1 MNQVSSIKCAECGLV
16 HFYSRNGVCS
26 NCGSFHQL
34 TQPKKRQTTVL
45 IIACAAIIIFACVV
59 FVSAAGHKAIEQ
71 SGNASGQPTVSSD
84 NSQMAGLMINEIES
98 DGPADKAGLKLLDI
112 IIQYGDIPVLDKASF
127 FRARDVY
134 AKRGV
139 KSVEI
144 VVGRVGG
151 RPLKFTVPPGR
162 LGIFSDEYNT
172 VLHQFNSMMRSIEV
186 LGRMPHEQLERSMTA
201 GMVTETPTMIA
212 KKAEQLIDQ
221 AEQEGTLTREQ
232 ILAARIY
239 MIPDEATPK
248 DEARRQ
254 ELLQQLLANQSA
266 DFANSVGQ
274 ERFFEN
280 KKYRAA
286 AACLNQYLQTD
297 PSDVSARLNLG
308 IAYNHLSMFKEADA
322 AASYVAVHKL
332 PLSTHGYVV
341 MYEVKAFAAMG
352 NGDYR
357 SAMAFVE
364 KSFDL
369 SPNDYRM
376 SLWQLAAA
384 QSGDIQQFYSV
395 KDKCREII
403 PDDYER
409 LQFQVDA
416 VEAYALVK
424 SNHRDRAQELVNK
437 WKEPK
442 NFVNRVNK
450 YWREYPGGS
459 DVIRNWEELASVT
472 KL

>member
-1 MNQVSSIKCAECGLV
+1 MNQVSSIKCTECSLA
-16 HFYSRNGVCS
+16 HFSSRNGFCP
-26 NCGSFHQL
+26 NCGSFNQTAQPRERL
-34 TQPKKRQTTVL
+34 TT
-45 IIACAAIIIFACVV
+45 IFMMASAAIIVFTCVAL
-59 FVSAAGHKAIEQ
+59 VSAAGHKTIEQ
-71 SGNASGQPTVSSD
+71 SGNASGQPPVSSD

-98 DGPADKAGLKLLDI
+98 DGPASKAGLKLRDI
-112 IIQYGDIPVLDKASF
+112 IIQYGDMPVLDDASF

-144 VVGRVGG
+144 VVGRVGS
-151 RPLKFTVPPGR
+151 RHLKFTVPPGR
-162 LGIFSDEYNT
+162 LGIFSDEYNI
-172 VLHQFNSMMRSIEV
+172 VLQKFNALMHDIEF
-186 LGRMPHEQLERSMTA
+186 LGKLSQEEIEQMIAA
-201 GMVTETPTMIA
+201 GSFKETPQMIA
-212 KKAEQLIDQ
+212 RKAEQLIEQ
-221 AEQEGTLTREQ
+221 AEQEKTLTNEQ

-239 MIPDEATPK
+239 MIPDEATPQ

-254 ELLQQLLANQSA
+254 KLLRELLSNQSET
-266 DFANSVGQ
+266 FILSLGQ

-286 AACLNQYLQTD
+286 VVCLNQYLKND
-297 PSDVSARLNLG
+297 PSDVSARLNSG
-308 IAYNHLSMFKEADA
+308 VAYNSLSMFKEADA
-322 AASYVAVHKL
+322 AASYVIEQKL

-341 MYEVKAFAAMG
+341 LYGVKAYAAIG

-357 SAMAFVE
+357 TGMAFVE

-369 SPNDYRM
+369 SPNDFEM
-376 SLWQLAAA
+376 CLWLLAAA

-416 VEAYALVK
+416 VEAYALAK

-442 NFVNRVNK
+442 NFVTRVTK
-450 YWREYPGGS
+450 YWRKYPSGS
-459 DVIRNWEELASVT
+459 DVIKNWKELAGASD
-472 KL
+472 